1 MSVASFAN
9 IFPHSEG
16 CLFTLLMV
24 SLAVPKL
31 WLNIDRKSTRLN
43 SSHTVISYAVFCLKK
58 KIKEEMISK
67 RYDKLRDYFLFK
79 KKRRGF
85 PGGVVV
91 KHLPANAGD
100 KGPSPGP
107 GGSH

>member
-1 MSVASFAN
+1 
-9 IFPHSEG
+9 
-16 CLFTLLMV
+16 
-24 SLAVPKL
+24 
-31 WLNIDRKSTRLN
+31 
-43 SSHTVISYAVFCLKK
+43 
-58 KIKEEMISK
+58 MISK

-107 GGSH
+107 GGSHWRGATKPMCHNYQACTLEPGGHNYWAHVPQLLKPTRLEPMLCKKRSHRNKKPMHRSEE